1 MGNYKI
7 YKDLITAGCFL
18 WCLSFFGEVANKQP
32 YSTIGI
38 IISPMITIIGIY
50 YWFQY
55 YHKTRGYYPPIL
67 KKINEN
73 LVSVGGENT
82 LRTNFLLSHI
92 LEFWTVCILFWMS
105 ITLLGELTF
114 KHSDAFNA
122 TKQYCETNQEV
133 LSKTG
138 KIKYYGSYLT
148 GSITNSW
155 DSNGEADFYFTI
167 VGEKGNF
174 HASSVLT
181 KSNGVWNVD
190 KLEIIKE
197 KSKIFGSN

>member
-1 MGNYKI
+1 MTNSRI
-7 YKDLITAGCFL
+7 YKDLITTGCLL
-18 WCLSFFGEVANKQP
+18 WCFSFFGEIANKQP

-38 IISPMITIIGIY
+38 IISPIITIIGIY

-55 YHKTRGYYPPIL
+55 YHETRGYYPPIL

-73 LVSVGGENT
+73 IVSVGGTNT
-82 LRTNFLLSHI
+82 LKTDFLLSHI
-92 LEFWTVCILFWMS
+92 LEFWTVCILFWMAMVLIG
-105 ITLLGELTF
+105 ITTF
-114 KHSDAFNA
+114 KHTDAFNA

-133 LSKTG
+133 LSETG
-138 KIKYYGSYLT
+138 QIKYYGSFLT

-167 VGEKGNF
+167 VGKKGNF

-181 KSNGVWNVD
+181 KTNGVWKVD
-190 KLEIIKE
+190 KLEIIR
-197 KSKIFGSN
+197 